1 MNEEPFEVVSQR
13 VEKSREDVRPSRRPR
28 FSTLI
33 VALIALSLG
42 FGLSTLLTAPKLHRQ
57 DFQIKTSGLV
67 SMSEEELISVANE
80 HDQPI
85 YWSGPIPGYRYI
97 LTIDRNGSSTLKY
110 LSESQTAGSRG
121 TREIATYIAK
131 TAWDDSLLASVKD
144 GMSSFKN
151 ADGSLVFYATAHASD
166 VFMAF
171 ENKGI
176 QVEVFDDRAG
186 QALSLALLAGQIRPV
201 VSHESG

>member
-1 MNEEPFEVVSQR
+1 MARTGKP
-13 VEKSREDVRPSRRPR
+13 KI
-28 FSTLI
+28 STFLI
-33 VALIALSLG
+33 LALALLLG

-57 DFQIKTSGLV
+57 DFQLKTTGQL
-67 SMSEEELISVANE
+67 SMSEKELMNVAKE
-80 HDQPI
+80 HNQPI

-110 LSESQTAGSRG
+110 STDSQTATAQGN
-121 TREIATYIAK
+121 REIATYIGK
-131 TAWDDSLLASVKD
+131 TAWEDSLRASAKD
-144 GMSSFKN
+144 GISSFKN
-151 ADGSLVFYATAHASD
+151 ADGSLVFYATNNASD

-176 QVEVFDDRAG
+176 QIEVFDDRAG